1 MNKKILIIEDDTAL
15 RDMYASRFQIAGFDV
30 LTASDGNEGMQIA
43 LTHKPEAI
51 LLDIL
56 LPRQGGLGVLRNLK
70 SQELTK
76 DIPIVVVTAYDLD
89 EYRIQSQPYA
99 DRFFLK
105 SDVRPT
111 DILEEVKYLIQKRS

>member
-1 MNKKILIIEDDTAL
+1 MNKRILIIEDDTAL
-15 RDMYASRFQIAGFDV
+15 RDMYASRFEIAGFDV
-30 LTASDGNEGMQIA
+30 LTASDGDEGMQIA

-70 SQELTK
+70 SQESTK
-76 DIPIVVVTAYDLD
+76 TIPIVVVTAYDLD

-99 DRFFLK
+99 DKFFLK

-111 DILEEVKYLIQKRS
+111 DILEEVKYLIQKKS